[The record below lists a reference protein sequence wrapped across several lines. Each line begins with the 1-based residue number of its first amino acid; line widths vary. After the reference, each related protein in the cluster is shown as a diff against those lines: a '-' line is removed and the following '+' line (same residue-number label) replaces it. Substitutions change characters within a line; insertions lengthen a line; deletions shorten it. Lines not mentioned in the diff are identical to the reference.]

1 MRLRK
6 NIKSILAKNIVFRLF
21 TFKVHTEYKK
31 ANNNKEA
38 VARKDL
44 LTELINSLSVN
55 EKRYFSLFSSVSPGE
70 QNFKK
75 LFKALDGETAYDSK
89 KIQQKLGPTRM
100 NVAYEKGYLQKVILK
115 SLRNYNEDATDEI
128 ALHAALIDIE
138 ILFNKQQYQ
147 LALNLI
153 KKALRDAER
162 KEKFAFQLQLIG
174 WEKRCMLRMGEYE
187 YFEKQFT
194 QSLNRERELIALL
207 ENFSQYRT
215 LQYYMLALVSRKG
228 NVTRAGDRKK
238 FDAIMK
244 HPLMKSA
251 ALAKS
256 FLAKL
261 LYYEILEHWY
271 HHHFEVKKA
280 YDTTRQVL
288 QLFEQNPEQIEQ
300 NPQAYYSFVSNY
312 FNRALALD
320 KMEQANEAISKIEW
334 LIDTFSGNMAVS
346 QQAEMKAT
354 LIERKLIYFVFTSN
368 YKMAADYAE
377 SLLPEVEKSKN
388 GFRQAFYVIFYFYA
402 SLSFF
407 HLKNFEK
414 ALDYQRKIIDRFDD
428 TVRMDFVFMTH
439 ILHFITHF
447 ELKHYSMLPYLQ
459 KSVQRFMQTRGLG
472 SKANHI
478 ILRFFAE
485 LIKAANNEQKLRE
498 TMRNFHQQL
507 HVFKN
512 DHSQNLV
519 LETLD
524 LLNWMEGKGKG

>member
-1 MRLRK
+1 M
-6 NIKSILAKNIVFRLF
+6 
-21 TFKVHTEYKK
+21 
-31 ANNNKEA
+31 
-38 VARKDL
+38 ARKDL

-75 LFKALDGETAYDSK
+75 LFKALEGETAYDSK
-89 KIQQKLGPTRM
+89 KIQQKLGHTRM
-100 NVAYEKGYLQKVILK
+100 NIAYEKGYLQKVILK

-128 ALHAALIDIE
+128 ALHASLIDIE

-147 LALNLI
+147 LAVALT

-174 WEKRCMLRMGEYE
+174 WEKRCMIRMGEYDF
-187 YFEKQFT
+187 FEKQFA
-194 QSLNRERELIALL
+194 QVLNREQELIALL

-238 FDAIMK
+238 FEAIMK

-261 LYYEILEHWY
+261 LYYEILVHWY

-288 QLFEQNPEQIEQ
+288 QLFEQNPERIEQ
-300 NPQAYYSFVSNY
+300 NPQAYYSFISNY

-320 KMEQANEAISKIEW
+320 KMEEANEAIGKIEW
-334 LIDTFSGNMAVS
+334 LINTFSSSLPAS
-346 QQAEMKAT
+346 QHTEMKAT
-354 LIERKLIYFVFTSN
+354 LIERKLIYFVFTAK
-368 YKMAADYAE
+368 YKMAATYAE

-388 GFRQAFYVIFYFYA
+388 AYRQAFYVIFYFYA

-414 ALDYQRKIIDRFDD
+414 ALDYQRKIIDGFDD
-428 TVRMDFVFMTH
+428 AVRMDFVFMTY

-459 KSVQRFMQTRGLG
+459 KSIQRFMQTRGLG
-472 SKANHI
+472 SKANNI

-485 LIKAANNEQKLRE
+485 LIKATANPQKISE
-498 TMRNFHQQL
+498 TLLHFRKQL
-507 HVFKN
+507 LHYKN

-519 LETLD
+519 METLD
-524 LLNWMEGKGKG
+524 LLNWMDTKAKLILAHN

>member
-1 MRLRK
+1 M
-6 NIKSILAKNIVFRLF
+6 
-21 TFKVHTEYKK
+21 
-31 ANNNKEA
+31 
-38 VARKDL
+38 ARKDL
-44 LTELINSLSVN
+44 LTALINSLSVN

-75 LFKALDGETAYDSK
+75 LFKVLDGETAYDSK
-89 KIQQKLGPTRM
+89 KTRQKLGHTRM
-100 NVAYEKGYLQKVILK
+100 NIAYEKGYLQKAILK

-128 ALHAALIDIE
+128 ALHATLIDIE

-174 WEKRCMLRMGEYE
+174 WEKRCMIRMGEYE
-187 YFEKQFT
+187 YFEKQFA
-194 QSLNRERELIALL
+194 QSLNREQELIALL

-244 HPLMKSA
+244 HPLMKSV

-261 LYYEILEHWY
+261 LYYEILINGY
-271 HHHFEVKKA
+271 HHNIQLKEA
-280 YDTTRQVL
+280 YQTNKQVL
-288 QLFEQNPEQIEQ
+288 QLFEQNPERIAQ

-320 KMEQANEAISKIEW
+320 KMEQANVAIGKIEW
-334 LIDTFSGNMAVS
+334 LINTFSGSMPAS
-346 QQAEMKAT
+346 QQTEMKVT
-354 LIERKLIYFVFTSN
+354 LIERKLIYFIFTAN

-377 SLLPEVEKSKN
+377 SLLPEVEKSKT
-388 GFRQAFYVIFYFYA
+388 GFRQAFYVIFYFYT

-414 ALDYQRKIIDRFDD
+414 ALDYQRKIMDGFDD
-428 TVRMDFVFMTH
+428 AVRMDFVFMTH
-439 ILHFITHF
+439 ILHFFTHF

-459 KSVQRFMQTRGLG
+459 KSIQRFMQTRRLG

-485 LIKAANNEQKLRE
+485 LIKATGDAQKTGA
-498 TMRNFHQQL
+498 TML
-507 HVFKN
+507 HFRKLLLPFKN

-524 LLNWMEGKGKG
+524 LLNWMEGKGK